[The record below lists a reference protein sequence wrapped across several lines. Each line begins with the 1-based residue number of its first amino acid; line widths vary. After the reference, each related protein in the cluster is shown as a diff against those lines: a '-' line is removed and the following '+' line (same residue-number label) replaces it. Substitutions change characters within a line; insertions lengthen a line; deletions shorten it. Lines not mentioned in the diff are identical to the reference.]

1 MKKLFK
7 ILVGPVEV
15 MCWFRWKEGFNLL
28 GVYWGVGFSF
38 ELCNLTIDVQ
48 KRDEEF

>member
-1 MKKLFK
+1 MRKLFK
-7 ILVGPVEV
+7 ILVGPVEI
-15 MCWFRWKEGFNLL
+15 MSWFRWQQGFSLFS
-28 GVYWGVGFSF
+28 VYWNKGFTV